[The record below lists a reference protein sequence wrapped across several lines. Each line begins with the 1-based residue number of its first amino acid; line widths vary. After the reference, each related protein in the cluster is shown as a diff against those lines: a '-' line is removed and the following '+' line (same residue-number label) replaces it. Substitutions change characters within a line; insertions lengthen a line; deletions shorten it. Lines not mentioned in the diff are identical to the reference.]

1 MILLDTNV
9 CIRILR
15 GRKDALEAFSANA
28 GNVAIPFMVLGELY
42 YGAAHSDDPK
52 HGKSLVDRFS
62 QILPVVNSTP
72 EIMERFGL
80 EKARLASAGIPVE
93 DADVLIAA
101 AALAGGCQ
109 IATGNTRH
117 FSRFDGLEIF
127 IW

>member
-52 HGKSLVDRFS
+52 HGKSIVDRFS
-62 QILPVVNSTP
+62 QILPIVNSTP
-72 EIMERFGL
+72 EIMERFGI
-80 EKARLASAGIPVE
+80 EKTRLASAGTSVE

-101 AALAGGCQ
+101 TALTGRCQ
-109 IATGNTRH
+109 IATGNIRH
-117 FSRFDGLEIF
+117 FNRFDGLEVLV
-127 IW
+127 W